1 MAGYMRKLNGYVYD
15 GEHKAAAALAN
26 GVFAE
31 INANGEVVAITAA
44 GDMELRVDEK
54 TTLWGKDALVLNVI
68 VPGTKEQY
76 FVENDIGDIHEE
88 CNYDGA
94 EYVCRVG
101 DYVRMRRPVI
111 NDQLILT
118 VDATT
123 YAALNVNDTVKPA
136 VGGGVAKKSA

>member
-15 GEHKAAAALAN
+15 GEHEAAAALAN

-31 INANGEVVAITAA
+31 INANGKVVAITAA

-94 EYVCRVG
+94 EYACRVG
-101 DYVRMRRPVI
+101 DYVRMHRPVI
-111 NDQLILT
+111 NDQLIMT

-123 YAALNVNDTVKPA
+123 YAALNVGDTVKPA